1 MSYAETTPVRRSGG
15 PLWFWLP
22 LVLVLVLGAG
32 FSAAAYMH
40 EPSLTPV
47 EALAVGFGGL
57 AASVVGLFV
66 AAIALV
72 VGFAAAVFGIV
83 IAGSATAFSLFIVA
97 SPLLAVIFIFLFFRA
112 RRRASACPDP
122 GSHGAHP

>member
-1 MSYAETTPVRRSGG
+1 MSYAEMTPVRRSGG

-47 EALAVGFGGL
+47 EALAVGYGGL
-57 AASVVGLFV
+57 AATVVGLFV
-66 AAIALV
+66 GAIGVVVAFFAAI
-72 VGFAAAVFGIV
+72 FGIAV
-83 IAGSATAFSLFIVA
+83 AGTATAFSLFLVA
-97 SPLLAVIFIFLFFRA
+97 SPLIAIIFIFLFFRA